1 VTTDFHYSDQWQ
13 VLEERGGGETTV
25 QYVWSP
31 VYVDAMVLRDRDT
44 DGDGTLDERLWVVQD
59 ANYNV
64 TALLDN
70 AGNVV
75 ERYVYDPFG
84 QATVLDAEWNVRADG
99 SAYDWLYLHQ
109 GGRYDVTSG
118 LYHFRFRDYSPTLG
132 RWTSLDPLS
141 YAAGDVN
148 LYRPLGNNP
157 LNSLDPSGLDRIDY
171 HDDGTGQTLVWYVP
185 ERWFWRGD
193 GPRQFVGVLV
203 QVNGQFY
210 VRRYIDRQA
219 LFVPLHLVE
228 QTTGFWADSVKDWKQ
243 WFQQNGQTDL
253 SSTVA
258 SGWAQEFGVDLTRTV
273 AELRQTGINAYRDI
287 YIIGTS
293 TAIALAMVPAGRRLV
308 TASKGANRPLAGR
321 TDRAMPPSGSRTTT
335 SLSTSAGRPFRDRIK
350 DYQQDPS
357 RWEIISMHTEPATRR
372 GARQSGV
379 SIQIQYRNRD
389 TGEIIWRHQ
398 VIDDRGRVVDDHFRP
413 YYKPRVGDLRNDF

>member
-1 VTTDFHYSDQWQ
+1 
-13 VLEERGGGETTV
+13 
-25 QYVWSP
+25 
-31 VYVDAMVLRDRDT
+31 VD
-44 DGDGTLDERLWVVQD
+44 
-59 ANYNV
+59 
-64 TALLDN
+64 
-70 AGNVV
+70 
-75 ERYVYDPFG
+75 
-84 QATVLDAEWNVRADG
+84 
-99 SAYDWLYLHQ
+99 
-109 GGRYDVTSG
+109 
-118 LYHFRFRDYSPTLG
+118 
-132 RWTSLDPLS
+132 
-141 YAAGDVN
+141 
-148 LYRPLGNNP
+148 LYRTVGNNP

-203 QVNGQFY
+203 QVNGQLY

-219 LFVPLHLVE
+219 LFVPLYLVE

-293 TAIALAMVPAGRRLV
+293 TAIAMAMVPAGRQLV

-321 TDRAMPPSGSRTTT
+321 TDSAMPPSGSRTTT
-335 SLSTSAGRPFRDRIK
+335 SLSPSAGRPFRDRIK

-357 RWEIISMHTEPATRR
+357 KWEIISMHTKPATRR

-389 TGEIIWRHQ
+389 TGETIWRHQ

-413 YYKPRVGDLRNDF
+413 YYKPRVGDLRNDS